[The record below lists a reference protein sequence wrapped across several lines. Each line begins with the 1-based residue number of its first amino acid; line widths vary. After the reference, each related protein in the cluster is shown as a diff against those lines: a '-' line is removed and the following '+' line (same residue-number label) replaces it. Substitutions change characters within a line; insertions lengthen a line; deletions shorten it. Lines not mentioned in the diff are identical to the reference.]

1 MVILVV
7 FYVFWKVDVVEF
19 MKERNWGYFM
29 NNDIFYIVLFVGVF
43 FFNSFGFVYLLV
55 MNEFRV
61 SMVCFVLLMI

>member
-7 FYVFWKVDVVEF
+7 FYVFWKVNIVEF

-55 MNEFRV
+55 MNEFGV